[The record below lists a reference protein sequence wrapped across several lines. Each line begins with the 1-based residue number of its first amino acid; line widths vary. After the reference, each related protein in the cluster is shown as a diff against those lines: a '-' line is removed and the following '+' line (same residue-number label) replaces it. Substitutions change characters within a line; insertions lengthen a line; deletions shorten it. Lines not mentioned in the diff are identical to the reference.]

1 MMEEKGRILDVSRDW
16 KTGSTRIYLEIP
28 GNHTEELDKLTDKEL
43 SVSIQ
48 QHREK
53 RSLDANAYYWVLAGK
68 LARVL
73 DITNAAMHNILLRRY
88 GAPEIINEELVYIM
102 LPDTD
107 DAEEKALE
115 SETYHV
121 RPTSEV
127 RVGERMNYRT
137 YIMLKGS
144 STYNTKEMSDLIEG
158 LISDCKDAGIET
170 ATPEEIERMMA
181 LYEKKHNSGS

>member
-1 MMEEKGRILDVSRDW
+1 MNAKGKILEISRDW
-16 KTGSTRIYLEIP
+16 KTGKSRVSLQIDKDVC
-28 GNHTEELDKLTDKEL
+28 EELDKLTDKEL

-48 QHREK
+48 QYREK

-88 GAPEIINEELVYIM
+88 GAPEIINGELVYIM

-107 DAEEKALE
+107 EAEEKALE

-137 YIMLKGS
+137 YIMMKGS

>member
-1 MMEEKGRILDVSRDW
+1 MKAKGKILDVSSGLRN
-16 KTGSTRIYLEIP
+16 GSTRIYLDIQGE
-28 GNHTEELDKLTDKEL
+28 HTEELDKLAGKDI
-43 SVSIQ
+43 SVSIR

-88 GAPEIINEELVYIM
+88 GTPEIINGELVYIM
-102 LPDTD
+102 LPDAD
-107 DAEEKALE
+107 EAEEKALE

-137 YIMLKGS
+137 YIMMKGS